1 MSFITAYSRIKGGNL
16 SVNGKDVF
24 SSAAGMAEF
33 ADQAYAALNINY
45 PKFYKMDL
53 LSKTGCVA
61 AELIMKGV
69 AKPENPFESAVILS
83 NSGASLEADAR
94 YQEASAKASS
104 PALFVYTLPNI
115 VAGELCIRYGMKGE
129 SNFFVSPAYQADF
142 LYAYIERLFS
152 KNVKNCLS
160 GWIEIAGGE
169 IDVFLYRIEQE
180 QNGLKL
186 LHTAENLNKL
196 YLN

>member
-1 MSFITAYSRIKGGNL
+1 MSFITAYSRIKGGSLN
-16 SVNGKDVF
+16 VNGKSIF
-24 SSAAGMAEF
+24 SSALGMSEF
-33 ADQAYAALNINY
+33 ADYAYTTLNINY

-53 LSKTGCVA
+53 LSKVGCVA
-61 AELIMKGV
+61 AELIMKDVV
-69 AKPENPFESAVILS
+69 APTNPFESAVILS
-83 NSGASLEADAR
+83 NSGASLEADIR
-94 YQEASAKASS
+94 YQEAATKAPS

-115 VAGELCIRYGMKGE
+115 VSGELCIRYGMKGE

-142 LYAYIERLFS
+142 LYAYIERLFL

-169 IDVFLYRIEQE
+169 IDVFLYRIERE
-180 QNGLKL
+180 QRGLGL
-186 LHTAENLNKL
+186 PHTVENLNNL